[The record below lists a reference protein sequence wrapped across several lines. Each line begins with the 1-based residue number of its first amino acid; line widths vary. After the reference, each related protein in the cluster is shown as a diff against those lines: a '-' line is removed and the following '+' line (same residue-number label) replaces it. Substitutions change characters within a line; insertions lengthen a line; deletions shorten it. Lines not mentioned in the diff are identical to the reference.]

1 MSDREHHEELP
12 SDDTPTEKGSD
23 AQGTADFQRASEFVD
38 NEIDSVDD
46 ISKLSIEAL
55 VVLSVL
61 RITNH
66 SDELRVNIV
75 RASRL
80 VIIELDVKEED
91 LGQVIGKDGH
101 TVDAVRSIARSASG
115 DSGVE
120 YDIMLLEKGRRP
132 PRVRRRRSPD
142 RNNRSRSRHHRNHG
156 EY

>member
-1 MSDREHHEELP
+1 MADRDQHEEIP
-12 SDDTPTEKGSD
+12 SDETPTEKGSD
-23 AQGTADFQRASEFVD
+23 AQSTAGFQSASEFLD
-38 NEIDSVDD
+38 NEIDSVED
-46 ISKLSIEAL
+46 ISELSIEAL
-55 VVLSVL
+55 VVLSIL
-61 RITNH
+61 RIVNH
-66 SDELRVNIV
+66 SKELRVNII

-132 PRVRRRRSPD
+132 QRGRRRRSPGRND
-142 RNNRSRSRHHRNHG
+142 RPRGRYHRQRSG
-156 EY
+156 Y